1 MGLDL
6 KFPRTRAGSSLLSF
20 VGEHSTQQG
29 SNVKQKRER
38 KKEREGG
45 RKKERERERERRC
58 KRKAYESYFK
68 FIWIRSIRLL
78 KENR

>member
-38 KKEREGG
+38 EGG
-45 RKKERERERERRC
+45 RKKEGKRERKGEEMY
-58 KRKAYESYFK
+58 KKG
-68 FIWIRSIRLL
+68 L
-78 KENR
+78 

>member
-29 SNVKQKRER
+29 SNVKQKRE
-38 KKEREGG
+38 KEREGG
-45 RKKERERERERRC
+45 RKKEEKRERERRC

-68 FIWIRSIRLL
+68 V
-78 KENR
+78 